1 MLTKKDR
8 AAIAERLKNVSVL
21 DGDYAVYQAVAGK
34 SVLDG
39 PLTLGDIH
47 DMRRIIIDLC
57 DTSNM
62 IELPLDKDGEVIRI
76 HDVVY
81 DNTGMERE
89 VGEFRFPF
97 YGACIYARTDD
108 DRSTFRPD
116 EISHKTPV
124 TAHKNPVIIASL
136 AGQIRDIIDYE
147 DDMPLFAVKNLS
159 RIADQLERLGD
170 SDDRG

>member
-1 MLTKKDR
+1 MLTKQEREVTIERVKSYGESDLSFYELLFGSR
-8 AAIAERLKNVSVL
+8 APYGMQYSEYLKALKER
-21 DGDYAVYQAVAGK
+21 
-34 SVLDG
+34 
-39 PLTLGDIH
+39 
-47 DMRRIIIDLC
+47 IIDLC

-89 VGEFRFPF
+89 VSEFRFPF

-116 EISHKTPV
+116 DLTHKKPV
-124 TAHKNPVIIASL
+124 TIESL
-136 AGQIRDIIDYE
+136 VERFEHVLAKGQMSYWAVGEICDI
-147 DDMPLFAVKNLS
+147 V
-159 RIADQLERLGD
+159 DQLKNLGD
-170 SDDRG
+170 SDD